1 MKLQEMIEQFIV
13 EGESESEGVIKALRD
28 TDYKD
33 SDAYF
38 KMVQLLKGL
47 AVASAEDEKAAAF
60 LRKLSDALTDVAK
73 KVQGKAEESADDG
86 SGDILEVKKYVYPK
100 TRRDLDEKTP
110 ANFKKRA
117 KLFKSA
123 VKHVEV
129 ALNDLASM
137 PRLDFYADIS
147 DIWRQLHDVY
157 SADGGE
163 VGMKAMVAGYER
175 DAGNPDDAIDPMRK
189 HKIATRK
196 LLDKMKK

>member
-1 MKLQEMIEQFIV
+1 MKLQEMVEQYIV
-13 EGESESEGVIKALRD
+13 EGSESEGVIKALRD

-73 KVQGKAEESADDG
+73 KVQGKAEESAEDG
-86 SGDILEVKKYVYPK
+86 SGEILEVKEYVYPR
-100 TRRDLDEKTP
+100 TRKDLDEKTP

-123 VKHVEV
+123 TKHVE
-129 ALNDLASM
+129 AAMNDLGSI
-137 PRLDFYADIS
+137 PRLDFYGDLAHV
-147 DIWRQLHDVY
+147 WGQLRDVY
-157 SADGGE
+157 STDGGE
-163 VGMKAMVAGYER
+163 VGMKAMVAGYEKE
-175 DAGNPDDAIDPMRK
+175 AKNPPLDPFAANK
-189 HKIATRK
+189 AKGKA
-196 LLDKMKK
+196 LVDKMKKAH